1 MQLKVIVT
9 GRNRK
14 IASDISGHLEKDRGY
29 LVVKCA
35 ASKEALF
42 EMVPVEMPNVIIIC
56 LGDET
61 SDTVTVYD
69 VLRECTNTEWITLI
83 VVANNED
90 QKLFIN
96 ETKLKK
102 MYFLSRPV
110 SLIALYS
117 KLVEI
122 EKKVKDDIENGRS
135 QMTEFINPNADDGPL
150 YKRKRIL
157 VVDDDP
163 EQLAQI
169 KEHLAEFYD
178 VSVVRSGDA
187 ALKFLKKHEVDLML
201 LDYIMPNM
209 DGPAVYEKVREMKE
223 TVDLP
228 VVFLTGVSEKETVI
242 ETLVKLKPQG
252 YIVKPAKKSDIV
264 AKIIDVLG

>member
-1 MQLKVIVT
+1 
-9 GRNRK
+9 
-14 IASDISGHLEKDRGY
+14 
-29 LVVKCA
+29 
-35 ASKEALF
+35 
-42 EMVPVEMPNVIIIC
+42 
-56 LGDET
+56 
-61 SDTVTVYD
+61 
-69 VLRECTNTEWITLI
+69 
-83 VVANNED
+83 
-90 QKLFIN
+90 
-96 ETKLKK
+96 
-102 MYFLSRPV
+102 
-110 SLIALYS
+110 
-117 KLVEI
+117 
-122 EKKVKDDIENGRS
+122 
-135 QMTEFINPNADDGPL
+135 MTEFINPNADDGPL

-223 TVDLP
+223 TADLP